1 MNRIGRYAVYLG
13 ALLTAAGLIVGFA
26 AMFTSADSAAVNWLG
41 IIPVGFM
48 VMLLGTVISHL
59 HPGNDDK

>member
-1 MNRIGRYAVYLG
+1 MNRIGRYSVYLG
-13 ALLTAAGLIVGFA
+13 ALLTAVGLIVGFA

-48 VMLLGTVISHL
+48 IMLLGTVISHL
-59 HPGNDDK
+59 HSGSDDK